1 MPKGIGYK
9 VGKGTKKK
17 AKISDLDKPFP
28 EVSKQSG
35 KFFQA
40 SLDEGI
46 DNSAI
51 RRSQKSRRKRGING
65 E

>member
-9 VGKGTKKK
+9 TTKKDKKK

-28 EVSKQSG
+28 KASKQSG
-35 KFFQA
+35 KFFKA

-46 DNSAI
+46 DESAI
-51 RRSQKSRRKRGING
+51 RRSQKSRRGISG